1 MKNDRK
7 FLGDM
12 LEEKGLVKRA
22 DLEEALKEQ
31 SRTHRP
37 LGSVLIERN
46 YITEE
51 QLLMVLAEQ
60 MGYQYVN
67 LTMEPISVA
76 TFNIIPIGVCKEHN
90 VVAVSKDGGVLK
102 VAMVDPLDL
111 NAMDAVQEATG
122 MRVQPVFATNEKIKD
137 KISEL
142 SSEHDE
148 KMKKIHTEGTG
159 ATQPTGN
166 DEMQEALQG
175 SVIKLVNQMIEKAV
189 YSRASD
195 IHLDPE
201 EKDLACKMRVDGI
214 LMDVEMYPE
223 SLKPA
228 IISRV
233 KIMSGMD
240 IAEKR
245 LPQDGR
251 VNVKIKDKDI
261 DLRIATF
268 PTVWGEKLSMRILDK
283 SKGILALK
291 ELGMGERELQKFE
304 KIINKPYGIIF
315 VCGPTGAGKSTTLYS
330 VLNIVDRVRNNVMTL
345 EDPVEYLIPR
355 VKQSQIN
362 IKAGLTFANGLRA
375 ILRQDPDVIMIGEVR
390 DRETA
395 EIAIHSALTGHLVFS
410 TIHTNDASSAV
421 ARLVDMDIEPFL
433 ISSSL
438 IGVLSQRLVRQL
450 CTKCKKK
457 STNLPEELL
466 KKFGIARED
475 AAGIHEPVGC
485 KECNMTGYSGRVGLF
500 ELLTITDVLRENII
514 KKASQHEL
522 KKLAIEQGMRPLMVD
537 AVQKVLDGKTSFEE
551 ILVAEASE

>member
-1 MKNDRK
+1 MKKDRK

-76 TFNIIPIGVCKEHN
+76 TFNVIPIGICKEHN

-122 MRVQPVFATNEKIKD
+122 MRVQPVFATNQKIKD

-201 EKDLACKMRVDGI
+201 EKDLACKMRVDGVLRTFLRLI
-214 LMDVEMYPE
+214 SV
-223 SLKPA
+223 PA
-228 IISRV
+228 I
-233 KIMSGMD
+233 
-240 IAEKR
+240 
-245 LPQDGR
+245 
-251 VNVKIKDKDI
+251 N
-261 DLRIATF
+261 
-268 PTVWGEKLSMRILDK
+268 MRYK
-283 SKGILALK
+283 
-291 ELGMGERELQKFE
+291 
-304 KIINKPYGIIF
+304 NP
-315 VCGPTGAGKSTTLYS
+315 
-330 VLNIVDRVRNNVMTL
+330 
-345 EDPVEYLIPR
+345 
-355 VKQSQIN
+355 
-362 IKAGLTFANGLRA
+362 
-375 ILRQDPDVIMIGEVR
+375 
-390 DRETA
+390 
-395 EIAIHSALTGHLVFS
+395 
-410 TIHTNDASSAV
+410 SSATMSK
-421 ARLVDMDIEPFL
+421 RC
-433 ISSSL
+433 SL
-438 IGVLSQRLVRQL
+438 
-450 CTKCKKK
+450 CKK
-457 STNLPEELL
+457 P
-466 KKFGIARED
+466 I
-475 AAGIHEPVGC
+475 
-485 KECNMTGYSGRVGLF
+485 
-500 ELLTITDVLRENII
+500 
-514 KKASQHEL
+514 
-522 KKLAIEQGMRPLMVD
+522 
-537 AVQKVLDGKTSFEE
+537 
-551 ILVAEASE
+551 